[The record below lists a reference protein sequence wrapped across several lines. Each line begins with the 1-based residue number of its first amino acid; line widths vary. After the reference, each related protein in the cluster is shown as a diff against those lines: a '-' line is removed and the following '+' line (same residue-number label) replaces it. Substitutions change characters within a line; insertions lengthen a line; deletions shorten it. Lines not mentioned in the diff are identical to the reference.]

1 MNRAFKD
8 NLTTPQNSRAEHI
21 HVFLAE
27 KREDYAFLDFIHTWT
42 KLVDHNDQVSER
54 KLRYY
59 RRPL

>member
-27 KREDYAFLDFIHTWT
+27 KREDYAFLDFIHT
-42 KLVDHNDQVSER
+42 
-54 KLRYY
+54 
-59 RRPL
+59 